1 MNIHLLGGSNT
12 SGQAFINLIKKNIP
26 QINISVFSRDK
37 EKDYV
42 DLDEVSSYN
51 PVNSNEYV
59 LVSFAP
65 IWKLSVFL
73 EKLHKKEFLK
83 FIKIKGLIIC
93 SSSSVI
99 TKRFSYNNFD
109 KELYSLLKNSEERI
123 MKLFEKYAVP
133 VSIIQ
138 PSLIYGNV
146 GKYKDKNLNL
156 IISLMRKIPFIL
168 IPSESG
174 TRQPIHAYELA
185 EIVLLRYKMIIRG
198 ELKGK
203 EKILL
208 GGDHEITYEIM
219 IKKIQNSLPKFDK
232 GRKCKIILINK
243 KIFVFLI
250 SPLNLISPKLFESL
264 LRINADLS
272 GFYKVSELTGNHK
285 LDFPVIE
292 EDYFL

>member
-26 QINISVFSRDK
+26 QINISIFSRDK

-73 EKLHKKEFLK
+73 EKLHKKDFLK

-109 KELYSLLKNSEERI
+109 KELFSLLKNSEERI

-174 TRQPIHAYELA
+174 NRQPIHAYELA

-285 LDFPVIE
+285 HDFPVIE